1 MFRKI
6 IVSLFIC
13 ISTLG
18 LILSPVKAD
27 GIIIPDPD
35 PIMLDE
41 DFYRL
46 NQLSILYHHVDV
58 EINSQIA
65 VTHVDQVFYNP
76 NDWEVEGQYIFPL
89 PEGAVVNEFTLWID
103 GKPVE
108 GKILEADEARKI
120 YEEIVREMQDPAL
133 LEYIGK
139 GAFQA
144 SIYPIPPQGESRIEL
159 EYQQVLN
166 SDNGLVE
173 YIYPLNT
180 EKFSVYPLDEV
191 RISVNIQSNEDIR
204 AVYSPT
210 HPLDINREDEKTVS
224 ASYEE
229 YNVTPDQDFGLY
241 YSIGES
247 EALHLFTY
255 RDPNNSTDQDGFF
268 MLMLAPPIT
277 QPENNIPKDMLLVLD
292 RSGSMEGEK
301 FQQAMSAAK
310 YILENLQPEDRFYLS
325 TFSTYIDEFSSS
337 LLPASYVKEA
347 ANQNALEWLDRHQA
361 SGSTNINL
369 ALLRAADIVDSERP
383 TYLIF
388 LTDGLPTE
396 GVIESDLIL
405 NNFRENA
412 SSNIRLYSF
421 GVGYDVDTYLLDS
434 LSSEN
439 HGLTTYV
446 QPGEQLDEAL
456 STFYETISTPVLTNL
471 SLDFGDI
478 STFDIYPS
486 PLPDLFAGNQIIIL
500 GRYKKGGST
509 NILLSGEINNQKRE
523 INFEDLTFA
532 RDNNAES
539 QVMDNL
545 PRLWATRKIG
555 YLLKQ
560 IRIDG
565 PDQETIDQIVNLSIR
580 YGIVTPYTSYLV
592 TEPMPLGAMNQRDL
606 ADEEFDTIL
615 AAPTV
620 VSGQAAVE
628 KAAEEA
634 ELADSDY
641 VQSYNSKDGQIRNV
655 WSRSFIYREGIWYD
669 TAFDPDSMQ
678 PLPVEFLSSQYFEL
692 IEKGADIRAA
702 LALGERVILVLD
714 GKAYETTNEKS
725 ESNGLLF
732 PENSEEDTNN
742 LEKEVSQP
750 ASQSD
755 SSFIGNDIDN
765 QQSNPG
771 LVSTT
776 KTETLI
782 LVSCAGLTGIITLS
796 AFLLLKLRK
805 QR

>member
-1 MFRKI
+1 MFKRYLL
-6 IVSLFIC
+6 SLFIC
-13 ISTLG
+13 LFTLG
-18 LILSPVKAD
+18 GFFSTVKAD
-27 GIIIPDPD
+27 GIIIPEPD
-35 PIMLDE
+35 PVMLDE
-41 DFYRL
+41 DFFPL
-46 NQLSILYHHVDV
+46 TQLTILYHHVDV
-58 EINSQIA
+58 KIVNQVA

-76 NDWEVEGQYIFPL
+76 NDWEIEGQYVFPL
-89 PEGAVVNEFTLWID
+89 PDGATVNQFTLWID
-103 GKPVE
+103 GEPVE
-108 GKILEADEARKI
+108 GKILEADEARNI
-120 YEEIVREMQDPAL
+120 YEEIVREMKDPAL

-166 SDNGLVE
+166 ADHGLVE

-180 EKFSVYPLDEV
+180 EKFSLEPLSEV
-191 RISVNIQSNEDIR
+191 SVSVNIQSDEDIR

-210 HPLDINREDEKTVS
+210 HPVDIYREDEKTVS

-255 RDPNNSTDQDGFF
+255 RDPGNSTNQDGFF

-277 QPENNIPKDMLLVLD
+277 LPENNIPKDMLLVLD

-301 FQQAMSAAK
+301 FQQALSAAK

-325 TFSTYIDEFSSS
+325 TFSTYIDEFSSD

-347 ANQNALEWLDRHQA
+347 ENQNALEWLDRHQA

-369 ALLRAADIVDSERP
+369 ALTRAADIVDKERP

-396 GVIESDLIL
+396 GVVDSDLIL

-412 SSNIRLYSF
+412 SANIRLYSF
-421 GVGYDVDTYLLDS
+421 GVGYDVDTFLLDS
-434 LSSEN
+434 LSTEN

-456 STFYETISTPVLTNL
+456 SSFYETISTPVLTNL
-471 SLDFGDI
+471 DIDFGSI
-478 STFDIYPS
+478 NTYDIYPY
-486 PLPDLFAGNQIIIL
+486 PLPDLFAGNQIIIM
-500 GRYKKGGST
+500 GRYKNSGST
-509 NILLSGEINNQKRE
+509 DIQLLGEVENQKRE
-523 INFEDLTFA
+523 INFEELNFA
-532 RDNNAES
+532 KDNNGES

-560 IRIDG
+560 IRING
-565 PDQETIDQIVNLSIR
+565 ADQETIDQIVNLSIR

-592 TEPMPLGAMNQRDL
+592 TEPMPLGFSNQRDL
-606 ADEEFDTIL
+606 AEEEYDSML

-641 VQSYNSKDGQIRNV
+641 VQSYSSDEGQIRNV
-655 WSRSFIYREGIWYD
+655 WSRSFIYRDGIWYD
-669 TAFDPDSMQ
+669 TAFDPETME
-678 PLPVEFLSSQYFEL
+678 PVKVEFLSSQYFEL
-692 IEKGADIRAA
+692 IDQSADIRSA
-702 LALGERVILVLD
+702 LALGNKVVIIVD
-714 GKAYETTNEKS
+714 GKAYETTDEKV
-725 ESNGLLF
+725 
-732 PENSEEDTNN
+732 NSENPLFE
-742 LEKEVSQP
+742 EKESSIESFNENDNHVQ
-750 ASQSD
+750 SQS
-755 SSFIGNDIDN
+755 NDWISEN
-765 QQSNPG
+765 TNPVLPKNPG
-771 LVSTT
+771 LR
-776 KTETLI
+776 TESILLI
-782 LVSCAGLTGIITLS
+782 GFAGMVGFLS
-796 AFLLLKLRK
+796 IFTYLFFKLRK
-805 QR
+805 KK